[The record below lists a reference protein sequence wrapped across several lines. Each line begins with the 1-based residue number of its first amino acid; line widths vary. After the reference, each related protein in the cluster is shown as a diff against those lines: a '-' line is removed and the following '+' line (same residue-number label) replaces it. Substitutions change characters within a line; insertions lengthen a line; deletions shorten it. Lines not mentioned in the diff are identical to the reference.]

1 MSLMDSTA
9 MEDPDLTRQEIDLDN
24 PEFRLVWQL
33 IANTNRSVFLTGKA
47 GTGKS
52 TFLQYI
58 CRTTAKKHVVLAP
71 TGVAAVNVGG
81 QTLHSFFRI
90 PFKPLLPDDPDYAPS
105 RIKKTLRFTKDKMK
119 LLQELE
125 LIIID
130 EISMVRADI
139 IDHVDRVLRYCTGRL
154 REPFGGKQLLFVGDV
169 FQLPPV
175 VKSDEREIL
184 SMHYKSFFFFNAH
197 VFERLGLLPV
207 ELRKVYRQDDPA
219 FVALLDRMRSGQ
231 SLDADLRTLN
241 ARLDADDEADDGMVM
256 TLATR
261 RDTVSAINEQHM
273 AAIDE
278 PEMHYIGEVEGIFD
292 ERSLPTDVDLA
303 LKVGAQVLFIRNDRE
318 RRWVNGTVG
327 RVSAMGE
334 DAVWVELETGEDY
347 LVEPDVWENIQYSY
361 DKDKQQVVEHVLGTF
376 KQLPLKAAW
385 ALTVHKS
392 QGKTFS
398 RVAIDFEGGAFECGQ
413 AYVALS
419 RCRSL
424 EGISLCRRLSQ
435 RDVRVSGDVLT
446 FARSFNDRAA
456 IDDAVRQQ
464 RANDLYVRSAR
475 AMDAGDL
482 HQALELFAQAMRYRD
497 ELQRPA
503 VRRLILT
510 KLGRL
515 ARMQSIIDEQRA
527 VIDGMAEEYASLG
540 FQSLEM
546 GGMPA
551 GVGNVPLTRAATVD
565 TVAVRSAVANF
576 DKALKLNGSCH
587 RAMLGKARV
596 MMLLDDRDKAL
607 ELLESAA
614 RMAPGDFDVL
624 MTMGDVMLAGDAT
637 AAAKVYHRAV
647 KADKT
652 RHEPWLRLA
661 DVYDGLGLEDEADE
675 CREKARRLLAPEQP
689 RRRKKK

>member
-1 MSLMDSTA
+1 MDELNLLS
-9 MEDPDLTRQEIDLDN
+9 QEIDLQN

-33 IANTNRSVFLTGKA
+33 IAGTNRSVFLTGKA

-52 TFLQYI
+52 TFLRYI
-58 CRTTAKKHVVLAP
+58 CAHTKKKYVVLAP

-81 QTLHSFFRI
+81 QTLHSFFKI
-90 PFKPLLPDDPDYAPS
+90 PFKPLLPDDPDYSPK
-105 RIKKTLRFTKDKMK
+105 RMKQTLRFPKDKVK

-139 IDHVDRVLRYCTGRL
+139 IDHVDRVLRCYTGRW

-175 VKSDEREIL
+175 VKSDERQIL
-184 SMHYKSFFFFNAH
+184 SMHYHNFFFFNAH
-197 VFERLGLLPV
+197 VFEKLGLLPV
-207 ELRKVYRQDDPA
+207 ELRKVYRQEDPQ
-219 FVALLDRMRSGQ
+219 FVALLDRVRSGHA
-231 SLDADLRTLN
+231 LDADLLLLN
-241 ARLDADDEADDGMVM
+241 GRLAPDGGNEDGDAMVM

-273 AAIDE
+273 AAISE

-292 ERSLPTDVDLA
+292 ERSLPTDVDLT

-327 RVSAMGE
+327 RVSAMG
-334 DAVWVELETGEDY
+334 DDFVWVELEDGEEY
-347 LVEPDVWENIQYSY
+347 QVKADVWENIQYSY
-361 DKDKQQVVEHVLGTF
+361 NKEKQQVEEKVLGTF

-424 EGISLCRRLSQ
+424 EGITLCRRLSQ
-435 RDVRVSGDVLT
+435 RDVRVSGEVLS

-456 IDDAVRQQ
+456 IDDAVRNH
-464 RANDLYVRSAR
+464 RANDLYARSA
-475 AMDAGDL
+475 AALDAGDL
-482 HQALELFAQAMRYRD
+482 RQALELFADGMRYRD

-503 VRRLILT
+503 VRRLIIS

-515 ARMQSIIDEQRA
+515 ARLQQIIDEQKA
-527 VIDGMAEEYASLG
+527 VIDGMAAEYASLG
-540 FQSLEM
+540 FQSLEL
-546 GGMPA
+546 GGLPA
-551 GVGNVPLTRAATVD
+551 GVGNVPLARGAD
-565 TVAVRSAVANF
+565 IDKVAVRSAMANF
-576 DKALKLNGSCH
+576 DKALRLDANCH

-596 MMLLDDRDKAL
+596 LMLLDDREKAT
-607 ELLESAA
+607 ELLERATKLS
-614 RMAPGDFDVL
+614 PNDFEVL
-624 MTMGDVMLAGDAT
+624 MTLGDVMLAGDET
-637 AAAKVYHRAV
+637 AAAKVYRRAAR
-647 KADKT
+647 ADKT

-661 DVYDGLGLEDEADE
+661 DCYDSLGLEEDADE
-675 CREKARRLLAPEQP
+675 CRDKARQLLQP
-689 RRRKKK
+689 KKRKK